1 VGGREKRDA
10 DCHARTQQLA
20 GGFKRSRENPRRT
33 RPAKEKAAARAK
45 KRVSSSSGPFY
56 VLSPGLLPGG
66 CVTNSDA
73 CPFYLCLSADPLPT
87 CPHKS
92 ETTTTIREG
101 RERERRRGR
110 AVGAVV
116 GRVAVFVCCCD
127 CSRIRSRAQRRNPG
141 AWACAAV
148 ARGEEEVVSQDRAGS
163 PFCFGTTHVQDR
175 HARVAGW
182 QQPELTNVPKGGM
195 SWSRGSL
202 RADLLACV
210 KTCVDLRARLESK
223 YRLRQLCSILK
234 QLFSK
239 LKKN

>member
-1 VGGREKRDA
+1 MGGREKRDA

-101 RERERRRGR
+101 REREKARSGRRG
-110 AVGAVV
+110 G
-116 GRVAVFVCCCD
+116 GGPCCGVC
-127 CSRIRSRAQRRNPG
+127 
-141 AWACAAV
+141 
-148 ARGEEEVVSQDRAGS
+148 
-163 PFCFGTTHVQDR
+163 
-175 HARVAGW
+175 
-182 QQPELTNVPKGGM
+182 LL
-195 SWSRGSL
+195 L
-202 RADLLACV
+202 RLLADSLASAAPQSGCV
-210 KTCVDLRARLESK
+210 GVRCRGPWGGGSGKPRPRGLSVLFWHDTCAG
-223 YRLRQLCSILK
+223 
-234 QLFSK
+234 
-239 LKKN
+239 

>member
-101 RERERRRGR
+101 REREGEVGPSGRWWAVLRCLFAVAIARGFARERSAAIRVRGR
-110 AVGAVV
+110 ALPWPV
-116 GRVAVFVCCCD
+116 GR
-127 CSRIRSRAQRRNPG
+127 RKR
-141 AWACAAV
+141 
-148 ARGEEEVVSQDRAGS
+148 
-163 PFCFGTTHVQDR
+163 
-175 HARVAGW
+175 
-182 QQPELTNVPKGGM
+182 
-195 SWSRGSL
+195 
-202 RADLLACV
+202 
-210 KTCVDLRARLESK
+210 
-223 YRLRQLCSILK
+223 
-234 QLFSK
+234 
-239 LKKN
+239 